1 MVITEDTNVVIVLPQ
16 PEREGHVPL
25 ENVLGSRR
33 SVREFEGHALSL
45 GELGQVLWAAQGICF
60 PSGLRTAP
68 SAGALYPLELY
79 AIVAGSGELAAG
91 IYRYLPNEHS
101 LELWAE
107 GDFRAE
113 FAAAA
118 NMQEWIARGSLILV
132 VAAAHGRTA
141 AKYGERSQRYVA
153 IEAGHAV
160 QNIWLQ
166 AVALGLGATEVG
178 AFRDDTVARL
188 VRLPADQET
197 VITVVIGRP
206 LSPGQS

>member
-1 MVITEDTNVVIVLPQ
+1 MVITEDTNVAIALPQ

-33 SVREFEGHALSL
+33 SVREFEGHAMPL

-79 AIVAGSGELAAG
+79 AIVAGSGELEAG
-91 IYRYLPNEHS
+91 IYRYLPDGHS
-101 LELWAE
+101 LELRAE

-118 NMQEWIARGSLILV
+118 HMQEWIAQGSLILV

-141 AKYGERSQRYVA
+141 AKYGERSRRYVA

-160 QNIWLQ
+160 QNICLQ

-178 AFRDDTVARL
+178 AFRDDTVAHL

-197 VITVVIGRP
+197 VTTVVVGRP
-206 LSPGQS
+206 LSPDRS